1 MASGLIAVNGT
12 GRALNGNE
20 SFEKMT
26 QSKLGE
32 RTSLE
37 SDRIWTI
44 CICLIDYHFLQKS

>member
-20 SFEKMT
+20 SFEKMK

-44 CICLIDYHFLQKS
+44 CMHMFD